1 MPNSLVHFA
10 VQGVATRS
18 MIRDADI
25 KWVFLGCI
33 IPDIPWIIQR
43 VLRVMLPQID
53 PYTLRVYVI
62 IQASFVFCVILSAAF
77 AFFSEKPKTVFLIL
91 LLNSFVHLLLD
102 ALEIKPGAGVHLI
115 APFSWELI
123 MFGLVWPEHVA
134 VALLTIIGLIYAM
147 SFVLMGIR
155 SQIRLSAFS
164 TRSILLSSIL
174 LILYCHLYCLMD
186 R

>member
-10 VQGVATRS
+10 VQGVATRF

-62 IQASFVFCVILSAAF
+62 IQASFVFCVILSAVF

-115 APFSWELI
+115 APFSWEPI

-134 VALLTIIGLIYAM
+134 VTLLTIVGLVYAM